1 MRFGLILVA
10 TLFAGVASAQG
21 AAIVNLNGSWAF
33 RFEEGKSIGAGEGL
47 ALTIQLNDTVVA
59 VL

>member
-33 RFEEGKSIGAGEGL
+33 GQER
-47 ALTIQLNDTVVA
+47 VWH
-59 VL
+59 